1 MKKRFFYYLFILVV
15 LAGCASLKAERKVV
29 DNTFYSSYPKFWVK
43 INPDYEY
50 IGETQHRSEGKAI
63 NLTTDLRWDY
73 DIYVFILPDNNK
85 VKKGV
90 TVTIEKISTSYVS
103 DFWGNVKNK
112 LDSGVC
118 ELGGKKYQHYSKA
131 FVPSMKRKVTRFVSD
146 KGFILPTCVLSK
158 RVGRIEGAKGNMLF
172 KIYYYEDVTNSGY
185 PCHAWRERDTLTED
199 QLSYLEQFDRRW
211 KESFEV
217 IPK

>member
-1 MKKRFFYYLFILVV
+1 MKKRFFYYLLILAV
-15 LAGCASLKAERKVV
+15 LGGCASLKPERNVV
-29 DNTFYSSYPKFWVK
+29 DNTFYSSYPKFRIK

-50 IGETQHRSEGKAI
+50 IGQTKHRSEGKAI

-73 DIYVFILPDNNK
+73 DTYIFILADNSR
-85 VKKGV
+85 VKKAI
-90 TVTIEKISTSYVS
+90 TVIIEKISTSYVS

-118 ELGGKKYQHYSKA
+118 ELGGKKYHHYSRA
-131 FVPSMKRKVTRFVSD
+131 IVFSMKHKVTRFVSD

-172 KIYYYEDVTNSGY
+172 KIYYYEDVTNSDY
-185 PCHAWRERDTLTED
+185 PCHAWRDRDTLTED
-199 QLSYLEQFDRRW
+199 QWSYLEQFDRRW

-217 IPK
+217 ISP